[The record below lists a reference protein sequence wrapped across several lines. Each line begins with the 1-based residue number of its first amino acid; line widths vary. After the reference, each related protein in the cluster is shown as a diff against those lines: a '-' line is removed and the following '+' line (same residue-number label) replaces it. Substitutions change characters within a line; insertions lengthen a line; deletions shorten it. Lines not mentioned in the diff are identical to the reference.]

1 MNFRQS
7 NKVAVIVLIS
17 FLAIL
22 SASPR
27 LFVAAASDPV
37 APADPTAVLLDAEPA
52 DNLEKI
58 KEDDTFITFHRKQD
72 LAVKNP
78 FPQIISKEEIEALDN
93 KNNVSIHK
101 VFFTKDSAAAVPE
114 LISKWA
120 NDAPKEKGKITAYMV
135 FKGTGKNYG
144 PGVSAIFAAAQNRNV
159 VPLQDGSIY
168 AGSGE
173 LTKVGWRPVS
183 LEFNGKLIAENQK
196 KIVKVTL
203 ESMKNT
209 FYLKAVWEI
218 DPTCERYTINMG
230 SWETKGG
237 YLRVTA
243 VREWYP
249 AVKATFHFVDDFA
262 YRHLQNLPLVAALPE
277 RGNSDRHP
285 LLSAEE
291 KKKGTI
297 LSALPFT
304 PIAGLPDLITA
315 QDTGIAYYMRNT
327 SGDVKTPLLS
337 YAGEGKDDASK
348 RPTLEALTGQQVPGY
363 IYYANDIDKPE
374 GGVFADNNETKD
386 KPGNHYLSFAYKMKD
401 GKPVERLTNK
411 HYYLTYRAI
420 PTKVAVQQY
429 VEEDGKKKPITQGK
443 YDLYRKDGVKETL
456 VCRNT
461 ALSSDFAQD
470 TAPGLPEL
478 VNVMKNTAAYK
489 QQGYY
494 QTDKGLYLIP
504 GDYIL
509 RQTEKVAG
517 YAAVPDLKFT
527 VKRQLQAGQL
537 GGLTGEESTLKT
549 LSVKLKK
556 ETSGETPGET
566 LEKSPKQTLLPG
578 NYTAVTSEKRENK
591 KIVAK
596 TGETAEVFNF
606 GLYCVLGV
614 LAALKRR
621 K

>member
-17 FLAIL
+17 FLAVL
-22 SASPR
+22 SASPC
-27 LFVAAASDPV
+27 LCAAATDPG

-52 DNLEKI
+52 DNLEK
-58 KEDDTFITFHRKQD
+58 KEENDTSITFHRKQD

-78 FPQIISKEEIEALDN
+78 FPQIISEEEIEALDD
-93 KNNVSIHK
+93 KKYEVAITK
-101 VFFTKDSAAAVPE
+101 FFFTRDGENAQPE
-114 LISKWA
+114 PLTKLDI
-120 NDAPKEKGKITAYMV
+120 PKVKGKLTVYMAFKHAYEHKRPLGV
-135 FKGTGKNYG
+135 FANCG
-144 PGVSAIFAAAQNRNV
+144 QNRHV
-159 VPLQDGSIY
+159 LPLQDGSIY
-168 AGSGE
+168 AGSDT
-173 LTKVGWRPVS
+173 LTKYDTQS
-183 LEFNGKLIAENQK
+183 FTMEFNGKVVAQN
-196 KIVKVTL
+196 
-203 ESMKNT
+203 S
-209 FYLKAVWEI
+209 LKAVQI
-218 DPTCERYTINMG
+218 NVDTFKNNVYMKMTYDVDPTAERLIFNLG
-230 SWETKGG
+230 STGTEGG
-237 YLRVTA
+237 YTQTFIYLDFNPLT
-243 VREWYP
+243 
-249 AVKATFHFVDDFA
+249 KATFHFVDDFA
-262 YRHLQNLPLVAALPE
+262 YRHLQNLPLAAALPE

-291 KKKGTI
+291 NKKGTI

-470 TAPGLPEL
+470 TAPDLSEL
-478 VNVMKNTAAYK
+478 VNVVKNTAAYK
-489 QQGYY
+489 QEGYY

-537 GGLTGEESTLKT
+537 GDLTGEESTLKT

-556 ETSGETPGET
+556 ETPADLPRETS
-566 LEKSPKQTLLPG
+566 EKTPKQTLSPE
-578 NYTAVTSEKRENK
+578 NYTLITSEKQENK

-596 TGETAEVFNF
+596 TGETAAGFKF

>member
-17 FLAIL
+17 FLAVL
-22 SASPR
+22 SASPC
-27 LFVAAASDPV
+27 LCAAATDPG
-37 APADPTAVLLDAEPA
+37 APAVQTTGVLPAEPA
-52 DNLEKI
+52 DNLEK
-58 KEDDTFITFHRKQD
+58 KEENDTFITFHRKQD

-78 FPQIISKEEIEALDN
+78 FSEIISEAEIEALDD
-93 KNNVSIHK
+93 KKYEAAITK
-101 VFFTKDSAAAVPE
+101 FFFTRDGANAQPE
-114 LISKWA
+114 PLTKL
-120 NDAPKEKGKITAYMV
+120 DMPKVKGKLTVYMAFKHAYEHKRPLGV
-135 FKGTGKNYG
+135 FANCG
-144 PGVSAIFAAAQNRNV
+144 QNRHV
-159 VPLQDGSIY
+159 LPLQDGSIY
-168 AGSGE
+168 AGSDT
-173 LTKVGWRPVS
+173 LTKYDTQS
-183 LEFNGKLIAENQK
+183 FTMEFNGKVVAQN
-196 KIVKVTL
+196 
-203 ESMKNT
+203 S
-209 FYLKAVWEI
+209 LKAVQI
-218 DPTCERYTINMG
+218 NVDTFKNNVYMKMTYDVDPAAERLLFNLG
-230 SWETKGG
+230 STGTVGG
-237 YLRVTA
+237 YTQTFIHLEFNPPT
-243 VREWYP
+243 
-249 AVKATFHFVDDFA
+249 KATFHFVDDFA
-262 YRHLQNLPLVAALPE
+262 YRHLQNLPLAAALPE

-291 KKKGTI
+291 NKKGTI

-337 YAGEGKDDASK
+337 YAGEGKADASK
-348 RPTLEALTGQQVPGY
+348 HPTLEALTGQQVPGY

-470 TAPGLPEL
+470 TAPDLSEL
-478 VNVMKNTAAYK
+478 VNVVKNTAAYK
-489 QQGYY
+489 QEGYY

-556 ETSGETPGET
+556 ETSGDLPRETS
-566 LEKSPKQTLLPG
+566 EKTPKQTLLPG

>member
-17 FLAIL
+17 FLAVL
-22 SASPR
+22 SASPC
-27 LFVAAASDPV
+27 LCAAATDPG

-52 DNLEKI
+52 DNLEK
-58 KEDDTFITFHRKQD
+58 KEENDTSITFHRKQD

-78 FPQIISKEEIEALDN
+78 FPQIISEEEIEALDD
-93 KNNVSIHK
+93 KKYEVAITK
-101 VFFTKDSAAAVPE
+101 FFFTRDGANAQPE
-114 LISKWA
+114 PLTKLDI
-120 NDAPKEKGKITAYMV
+120 PKVKGKLTVYMAFKHAYEHKRPLGV
-135 FKGTGKNYG
+135 FANCG
-144 PGVSAIFAAAQNRNV
+144 QNRHV
-159 VPLQDGSIY
+159 LPLQDGSIY
-168 AGSGE
+168 AGSDT
-173 LTKVGWRPVS
+173 LTKYDTQS
-183 LEFNGKLIAENQK
+183 FTMEFNGKVVAQN
-196 KIVKVTL
+196 
-203 ESMKNT
+203 S
-209 FYLKAVWEI
+209 LKAVQI
-218 DPTCERYTINMG
+218 NVDTFKNNVYMKMTYDVDPTAERLIFNLG
-230 SWETKGG
+230 STGTEGG
-237 YLRVTA
+237 YTQTFIYLDFNPLT
-243 VREWYP
+243 
-249 AVKATFHFVDDFA
+249 KATFHFVDDFA
-262 YRHLQNLPLVAALPE
+262 YRHLQNLPLAAALPE

-291 KKKGTI
+291 NKKGTI

-470 TAPGLPEL
+470 TAPDLSEL
-478 VNVMKNTAAYK
+478 VNVVKNTAAYK
-489 QQGYY
+489 QEGYY

-527 VKRQLQAGQL
+527 VKRQLQAGQ
-537 GGLTGEESTLKT
+537 GGDLTGEKSTLKT
-549 LSVKLKK
+549 LSIKLKK
-556 ETSGETPGET
+556 ETPPDLPRETS
-566 LEKSPKQTLLPG
+566 EKTPKQTLSPE

-596 TGETAEVFNF
+596 TGETAAGFKF
-606 GLYCVLGV
+606 GLYCTLVGA
-614 LAALKRR
+614 LAAWKRR

>member
-17 FLAIL
+17 FLAVL
-22 SASPR
+22 SASPC
-27 LFVAAASDPV
+27 LCAAATDPG

-52 DNLEKI
+52 DNLEK
-58 KEDDTFITFHRKQD
+58 KEENDTSITFHRKQD

-78 FPQIISKEEIEALDN
+78 FPQIISEEEIEALDD
-93 KNNVSIHK
+93 KKYEVAITK
-101 VFFTKDSAAAVPE
+101 FFFTRDGENAQPE
-114 LISKWA
+114 PLTKLDI
-120 NDAPKEKGKITAYMV
+120 PKVKGKLTVYMAFKHAYEHKRPLGV
-135 FKGTGKNYG
+135 FANCG
-144 PGVSAIFAAAQNRNV
+144 QNRHV
-159 VPLQDGSIY
+159 LPLQDGSIY
-168 AGSGE
+168 AGSDT
-173 LTKVGWRPVS
+173 LTKYDTQS
-183 LEFNGKLIAENQK
+183 FTMEFNGKVVAQN
-196 KIVKVTL
+196 
-203 ESMKNT
+203 S
-209 FYLKAVWEI
+209 LKAVQI
-218 DPTCERYTINMG
+218 NVDTFKNNVYMKMTYDVDPTAERLIFNLG
-230 SWETKGG
+230 STGTEGG
-237 YLRVTA
+237 YTQTFIYLDFNPLT
-243 VREWYP
+243 
-249 AVKATFHFVDDFA
+249 KATFHFVDDFA
-262 YRHLQNLPLVAALPE
+262 YRHLQNLPLAAALPE

-291 KKKGTI
+291 NKKGTI

-348 RPTLEALTGQQVPGY
+348 HPTLEELTERQVPGY

-470 TAPGLPEL
+470 TAPDLSEL
-478 VNVMKNTAAYK
+478 VNVVKNTAAYK
-489 QQGYY
+489 QEGYY

-537 GGLTGEESTLKT
+537 GDLTGEESTLKT

-556 ETSGETPGET
+556 ETPADLPRETS
-566 LEKSPKQTLLPG
+566 EKTPKQTLLPG

-606 GLYCVLGV
+606 GLYCALGA

>member
-17 FLAIL
+17 FLAVLGI
-22 SASPR
+22 SPC
-27 LFVAAASDPV
+27 LCAAAASDPV

-52 DNLEKI
+52 DNLEK
-58 KEDDTFITFHRKQD
+58 KEENDTSITFHRKQD
-72 LAVKNP
+72 LEVKNP
-78 FPQIISKEEIEALDN
+78 FPQIISEEEIEALDD
-93 KNNVSIHK
+93 KKYEAAITK
-101 VFFTKDSAAAVPE
+101 FFFTRDGANAQPE
-114 LISKWA
+114 PLTKL
-120 NDAPKEKGKITAYMV
+120 DMPKVKGKLTVYMAFKHADEHGRPQGV
-135 FKGTGKNYG
+135 FATCG
-144 PGVSAIFAAAQNRNV
+144 QNRHV
-159 VPLQDGSIY
+159 PPLQDGSIY
-168 AGSGE
+168 AGSDT
-173 LTKVGWRPVS
+173 LTKYDTQS
-183 LEFNGKLIAENQK
+183 FTMEFNGKVVAQN
-196 KIVKVTL
+196 
-203 ESMKNT
+203 S
-209 FYLKAVWEI
+209 LKAVQI
-218 DPTCERYTINMG
+218 NVDTFKNNVYMKMTYDVDPAAERLLFNLG
-230 SWETKGG
+230 STGTVGG
-237 YLRVTA
+237 YTQTFIHLEFNPPT
-243 VREWYP
+243 
-249 AVKATFHFVDDFA
+249 KATFHFVDDFA
-262 YRHLQNLPLVAALPE
+262 YRHLQNLPLAAALPE

-291 KKKGTI
+291 DKKGTI

-337 YAGEGKDDASK
+337 YAGEGKADASK
-348 RPTLEALTGQQVPGY
+348 HPTLEALTGQQVPGY

-470 TAPGLPEL
+470 TAPDLSEL
-478 VNVMKNTAAYK
+478 VNVVKNTAAYK
-489 QQGYY
+489 QEGYY

-566 LEKSPKQTLLPG
+566 FEKTPKQTLLPG

-606 GLYCVLGV
+606 GLYCALGA

>member
-1 MNFRQS
+1 MNFRRS
-7 NKVAVIVLIS
+7 NKAAVMALVVFFAL
-17 FLAIL
+17 L

-27 LFVAAASDPV
+27 LFAAAANPL
-37 APADPTAVLLDAEPA
+37 APAAQATGVLPAEPA
-52 DNLEKI
+52 DNLEK
-58 KEDDTFITFHRKQD
+58 KEENDTSITFHRKQD

-78 FPQIISKEEIEALDN
+78 FPEIISEAEIEALDDA
-93 KNNVSIHK
+93 KYQAAITK
-101 VFFTKDSAAAVPE
+101 YFFTRDGADAQPE
-114 LISKWA
+114 PLTKR
-120 NDAPKEKGKITAYMV
+120 DMPKVKGKLIVYMAFKHADEHGRPQGV
-135 FKGTGKNYG
+135 FATCG
-144 PGVSAIFAAAQNRNV
+144 QNRHV
-159 VPLQDGSIY
+159 SPLRDGSIY
-168 AGSGE
+168 AGSDT
-173 LTKVGWRPVS
+173 LTKYDPQPFT
-183 LEFNGKLIAENQK
+183 LEFNGKVVAQN
-196 KIVKVTL
+196 
-203 ESMKNT
+203 S
-209 FYLKAVWEI
+209 LKAVKI
-218 DPTCERYTINMG
+218 NVDAFKNNVYMKMTYGVDPAAERLLFNLG
-230 SWETKGG
+230 STGTVGG
-237 YLRVTA
+237 YTQTFIPVEFNPLT
-243 VREWYP
+243 
-249 AVKATFHFVDDFA
+249 KATFHFVDDFA
-262 YRHLQNLPLVAALPE
+262 YRHLQNLPLAAALPE

-291 KKKGTI
+291 NKKGTI

-337 YAGEGKDDASK
+337 YAGEGKADASK
-348 RPTLEALTGQQVPGY
+348 HPTLEALTGQQVPGY

-470 TAPGLPEL
+470 TAPDLSEL
-478 VNVMKNTAAYK
+478 VNVVKNTAAYK
-489 QQGYY
+489 QEGYY

-606 GLYCVLGV
+606 GLYCALGA